1 MAADA
6 DSHIPI
12 FLERIRGLF
21 RSSEEDP
28 RPEDSHNG
36 MAITVCVMLSFVLWL
51 SLSLQER
58 RTVSLELPVEAPQLS
73 EDQAFAE
80 LPPSTVTVRLQGRG
94 MELLR
99 LLFSPPTVE
108 VEATGEAVDVEE
120 ALQLSQESDTRV
132 ESVTPRT
139 ITVATEPRVERRIP
153 IQSRVTV
160 RPADAY
166 ELIDEPT
173 LRPDSVAVT
182 GAKSV
187 VDELEGWPTRTQN
200 LTGVRDTVETTV
212 SLADTLARLVTR
224 AEEDVTLVAR
234 AGKFSEDSR
243 EVKVEV
249 TGIPSSQELVALQ
262 PSTIRIRYRV
272 LFDQLFQAQRA
283 SGFFATV
290 SYSQIRS
297 DTTGYVEPQIQVPS
311 GLEIRDPEP
320 VPSRLRYY
328 TSLSGELG
336 SEGEED

>member
-1 MAADA
+1 MPP
-6 DSHIPI
+6 DSDSQVPI
-12 FLERIRGLF
+12 FLDRLLKLF
-21 RSSEEDP
+21 RSSSEEEP
-28 RPEDSHNG
+28 RSDDRHNG
-36 MAITVCVMLSFVLWL
+36 MAITVCVLLSVVLWL

-58 RTVSLELPVEAPQLS
+58 RTVSLEMPVAVPQLA

-80 LPPSTVTVRLQGRG
+80 LPPSTVTARVQGNG

-108 VEATGEAVDVEE
+108 VEANGETVDVGE
-120 ALQLSQESDTRV
+120 ALQLSQESDARV
-132 ESVTPRT
+132 ESVTPQT

-153 IQSRVTV
+153 IRSEVTV
-160 RPADAY
+160 RPAEAF
-166 ELIDEPT
+166 ELINEPT

-182 GAKSV
+182 GAESV
-187 VDELEGWPTRTQN
+187 VEGLKAWPTRAQN
-200 LTGVRDTVETTV
+200 LTDVRDTVRTTV
-212 SLADTLARLVTR
+212 PLADTLSGLVTR
-224 AEEDVTLVAR
+224 AEDEVTLVAR

-320 VPSRLRYY
+320 VPARLRYY
-328 TSLSGELG
+328 TSLSGE
-336 SEGEED
+336 